1 MKENTQVSTSISTVP
16 INNTVDTS
24 KEYKPLNFGVKDIQ
38 TAESKYKT
46 YKPLKKKKNE
56 TSFKKLR

>member
-38 TAESKYKT
+38 TSESKYKT
-46 YKPLKKKKNE
+46 YKPLKKKK
-56 TSFKKLR
+56 K